1 MNADVTMFSSEVD
14 CSLGAFRLWRS
25 TLRRRTTGHTHHVSV
40 ITQNMSDTPLMT
52 LFSSRPL
59 VRLLSV
65 FLMNPERSYY
75 QQELVRMTGD
85 SLRPVQ
91 LALAKLER
99 ADLIA
104 TRRDGRQV
112 YYQVRTSHPA
122 YGDLRSLFEKTFALG
137 DVLREALRPVAD
149 EICVAFV
156 YGSTAAGEER
166 SASDVDL
173 MIVGS
178 SGRQTI
184 ARALG
189 DVETRLGRPVNVVI
203 YSAERLA
210 ESVAARDSFVMDV
223 LDGPKLWLV
232 GDEDELERLAR

>member
-1 MNADVTMFSSEVD
+1 MFLSEIG
-14 CSLGAFRLWRS
+14 CSLGASRLWQPK
-25 TLRRRTTGHTHHVSV
+25 LRRRTTGHTHYVSG
-40 ITQNMSDTPLMT
+40 ITHIMSDNPLMA

-75 QQELVRMTGD
+75 QQELVRMTDD

-99 ADLIA
+99 ADLIT

-112 YYQVRTSHPA
+112 YYQARTSHPA

-149 EICVAFV
+149 GIRVAFV
-156 YGSTAAGEER
+156 YGSIAVGEER

-173 MIVGS
+173 MVVGP
-178 SGRQTI
+178 SGRQAI
-184 ARALG
+184 AQALG
-189 DVETRLGRPVNVVI
+189 DVETRLGRPVNVSI

-223 LDGPKLWLV
+223 LEGPKLWLV
-232 GDEDELERLAR
+232 GDSDELERLAR